1 MNNNQF
7 KALFNRLFFAL
18 LGMLLFQPSA
28 KTGWAIP
35 FHEGSTGTIRVDVDL
50 VTVEVIAQ
58 DKKGNPILGLRRE
71 DFKLYDDGKLQ
82 QIVTFDAVADSGD
95 KTVPTSLNDIDE
107 AKRGKVVLI
116 LFDDSNIMPQQ
127 IKVSRDAAA
136 TYVKQHMRP
145 WDLFAVAD
153 YGMSLRISQTFTH
166 DITKVI
172 EAIHLPAM
180 SHALQGRTQLQDH
193 DNQNLSA
200 VTDPDQRGGR
210 PGSQNI
216 PGQSSMVNPENK
228 YRAMVYLKTLN
239 SLSTSIARIKG
250 RKIVLM
256 FSEDFKMS
264 NELQNELQT
273 LIAASQRSNVAYY
286 TVDSKGLNTLPL
298 TGFGP
303 QSFLPQGRSEPRGQM
318 NPQLWSWRGLAR
330 LMFPAIDLLK
340 PDPTL
345 LVSANYFQA
354 RGGGQSGGQ
363 GGAGSGGGAP
373 SGGGSSGGSPG
384 GKGNTPAGQGSGQT
398 GNGTAG
404 QQGSSPYGPGS
415 TLPGMMNEMQQAYLE
430 NVLRS
435 LANSTGGTS
444 IFNTNNL
451 NQGLDKVDLELSNYY
466 VLGFNPSSSK
476 RDGKLRKIEVKS
488 EAKGVKLKYRPNYVD
503 PRPPDALAGSKEE
516 RSLLSAISSP
526 TPKTQL
532 PVMFRPM
539 YFYDSTSLV
548 RVPISASI
556 QHGVIELKKKG
567 PMLVNSIDVMGV
579 AYGEDGS
586 VAARFSETVNLSIE
600 KEKEAAF
607 QNQDIPYQNYLK
619 LRPGKYQ
626 LKIAIADEKGKIGTT
641 EQQLVIPPLPADGM
655 ASSSLVLTQQM
666 NQLPDLIR
674 NIQSSLMEENDP
686 LAYKGMQLIPDVD
699 QILSKDGSIA
709 VYYKVYNLK
718 SNPQNRHLVAKI
730 QVIDEKGAPATNESL
745 VLDDATQPTGPSE
758 AAIGFSI
765 PLKGMAPGKY
775 QLKIETQDAEQNQSV
790 NSGTEFTIR

>member
-1 MNNNQF
+1 MKNNQR
-7 KALFNRLFFAL
+7 KRLLKRIFFAL
-18 LGMLLFQPSA
+18 LGTLLFQPSENP
-28 KTGWAIP
+28 GWASP
-35 FHEGSTGTIRVDVDL
+35 LQEGSSGTLRVDVDL

-58 DKKGNPILGLRRE
+58 DKKGNPVLDLKKE

-107 AKRGKVVLI
+107 TRRGKVVLI

-127 IKVSRDAAA
+127 IKLSRDAAA

-153 YGMSLRISQTFTH
+153 YGLSLRLSQPFTH
-166 DITKVI
+166 DISKVI
-172 EAIHLPAM
+172 EAINLPAM
-180 SHALQGRTQLQDH
+180 SHASQVKTQLQD
-193 DNQNLSA
+193 DSNQDFSA
-200 VTDPDQRGGR
+200 VTGTGQGSRGGR
-210 PGSQNI
+210 PGSQNN
-216 PGQSSMVNPENK
+216 PGQPTLASPENK
-228 YRAMVYLKTLN
+228 YRAMTYLRTLN

-264 NELQNELQT
+264 IELQNELQS
-273 LIAASQRSNVAYY
+273 LITTSQKSNVAYY
-286 TVDSKGLNTLPL
+286 TVDSKGLNILEPGGL
-298 TGFGP
+298 KS
-303 QSFLPQGRSEPRGQM
+303 QSFLQKPELETRDPM
-318 NPQLWSWRGLAR
+318 NHPLWSRHGLAH
-330 LMFPAIDLLK
+330 LLFPGIDLLK
-340 PDPTL
+340 SDPASL
-345 LVSANYFQA
+345 LSANFFQA
-354 RGGGQSGGQ
+354 KAGGQSGGQ
-363 GGAGSGGGAP
+363 GGAGQGGGGQSGGGT
-373 SGGGSSGGSPG
+373 SGGSSGGKGTTPG
-384 GKGNTPAGQGSGQT
+384 QSGGQMGNTNSGQP
-398 GNGTAG
+398 GFN
-404 QQGSSPYGPGS
+404 SPYGQGNQ
-415 TLPGMMNEMQQAYLE
+415 LGLYELQQGYME

-466 VLGFNPSSSK
+466 VLGFSPSSSK

-488 EAKGVKLKYRPNYVD
+488 EAKGIKLKYRSNYVD

-526 TPKTQL
+526 SPKMQL
-532 PVMFRPM
+532 PVMFRPV
-539 YFYDSTSLV
+539 YFYDTTSLV

-586 VAARFSETVNLSIE
+586 VAARFSETINLSIE

-626 LKIAIADEKGKIGTT
+626 LKMAIADEKGKIGTT
-641 EQQLVIPPLPADGM
+641 EQSLVIPPLPADGM
-655 ASSSLVLTQQM
+655 ATSSLVMTQQM
-666 NQLPDLIR
+666 NQLPDLIK
-674 NIQSSLMEENDP
+674 NIQSKLMEENDP

-699 QILSKDGSIA
+699 QILSKTGSVAI
-709 VYYKVYNLK
+709 YYKVYNLK
-718 SNPQNRHLVAKI
+718 SNPQNLHLVAKI

-745 VLDDATQPTGPSE
+745 VLDDATQSTGASE
-758 AAIGFSI
+758 AAVGFSI
-765 PLKGMAPGKY
+765 PLKDLAPGKY
-775 QLKIETQDAEQNQSV
+775 QLKVETRDTEQNQSV
-790 NSGTEFTIR
+790 TSGTEFAIR